1 MGKKGTRDRQ
11 ASMWVATADLPK
23 SAGHPFYAR
32 LNRVLDDAG
41 FDTFVEAQCAPF
53 YADGIGRPSLAPGR
67 DVRLLLLGYFEG
79 LDSER
84 AIAWRAAD
92 SLSIRQFLD
101 FALHEAPPDHST
113 LSRTRRLIDV
123 ETHQA
128 VFTWVLQRLAD
139 AHLVEGHTIGIDATT
154 LEANAAMRSIVRRDT
169 GKAYEA
175 WLTRLAD
182 ASGIATPTRAE
193 LARFDR
199 KRKKKGS
206 NEDWTNPHDPDAKI
220 TKMKDGRTHL
230 AHTAEHAVD
239 LETGAIVGVTVQ
251 DADAGDTTT
260 MVETL
265 IEAADQLAAVDGA
278 SGIAEVVG
286 DKGYHSNET
295 MVGCADLGV
304 RSYVSEPD
312 RGRRKWKG
320 KAAAKK
326 AVYANRRRI
335 RGHRGQR
342 LLRQRGELLERP
354 NAHLYET
361 GRMRRVHLRGHA
373 NILTRLLVH
382 VCGANL
388 GLLMRQLTGVG
399 TPRSLQGR
407 AAALLGALIN
417 LLGGLCE
424 RLKRSWAPEAPDAP
438 DSSWGRPRQVN
449 TNTRSSIYEEPLL
462 PRAARLDVQ
471 CGNEGLVLGIRLKDD
486 QSLVN
491 DRRARVAPLGTRIEE
506 PAAVEHADVDFPQ
519 QRAGHVVAHHQ
530 PDGAEDCDDVLSVG
544 HRGRVRLAALRVAFG
559 PGLPLVHQPLPAD
572 RPAQPVKTVNVP
584 AVGREVVHG
593 PGLTVL
599 PDSERVVPGTAD
611 RRRHEHLVAPDNR
624 CGVREAGNWC
634 LPRDVLAGLG
644 VPRRGGPLAI
654 RHAGRARSAEP
665 RPGSWCCSGRIW

>member
-1 MGKKGTRDRQ
+1 
-11 ASMWVATADLPK
+11 MWVATADLPK
-23 SAGHPFYAR
+23 SAGHPFYAQ

-41 FDTFVEAQCAPF
+41 FDTFVEAQCAQF

-67 DVRLLLLGYFEG
+67 YFRLLLLGYFEG

-169 GKAYEA
+169 GEAYEA
-175 WLTRLAD
+175 WLTRLAE

-206 NEDWTNPHDPDAKI
+206 NEDWTHPHDPDAKI

-260 MVETL
+260 MVDTL
-265 IEAADQLAAVDGA
+265 IEAADQVAAVDGA

-295 MVGCADLGV
+295 MVGFADLGV

-335 RGHRGQR
+335 RGNRGQR
-342 LLRQRGELLERP
+342 LLRQRGERVERP

-361 GRMRRVHLRGHA
+361 GGMRRVHLRGHP
-373 NILTRLLVH
+373 NILKRLLVH
-382 VCGANL
+382 VCGFNL

-407 AAALLGALIN
+407 AAALLGALID

-424 RLKRSWAPEAPDAP
+424 RLKRSWAP
-438 DSSWGRPRQVN
+438 GGPRCAGFVVGE
-449 TNTRSSIYEEPLL
+449 TGDRSIRTHD
-462 PRAARLDVQ
+462 PRFTKSPF
-471 CGNEGLVLGIRLKDD
+471 CHGL
-486 QSLVN
+486 
-491 DRRARVAPLGTRIEE
+491 
-506 PAAVEHADVDFPQ
+506 
-519 QRAGHVVAHHQ
+519 
-530 PDGAEDCDDVLSVG
+530 
-544 HRGRVRLAALRVAFG
+544 
-559 PGLPLVHQPLPAD
+559 
-572 RPAQPVKTVNVP
+572 
-584 AVGREVVHG
+584 
-593 PGLTVL
+593 
-599 PDSERVVPGTAD
+599 
-611 RRRHEHLVAPDNR
+611 LVAP
-624 CGVREAGNWC
+624 
-634 LPRDVLAGLG
+634 
-644 VPRRGGPLAI
+644 RG
-654 RHAGRARSAEP
+654 
-665 RPGSWCCSGRIW
+665 PGSRAISEFPKWRKYLILLSFLDNSSARPVQIGGVDVNICHSRSTAVRGRRRSSSQSPPRGPFCRTRTGPVEADGAVDAQNAPTAPWKTLCVFHELPQGLSHQVTHEKLRKAPKYRWETRIDPDLVGAERGVQVAPCRPHRGAR